1 MVLDE
6 YSGAMVVG
14 ETLSVKITFY
24 AVTLKAKTC
33 DFSPFF

>member
-1 MVLDE
+1 MLDE
-6 YSGAMVVG
+6 NAGAMVVD